1 MKRSIVYNLVL
12 LLSYSLQVET
22 FSLEAKTKSRPKV
35 PEDDAN
41 DGFGLHSDRRKI
53 LVKSLGILTAAGT
66 LTVNSNTAHAVEFG
80 NNGPNKARLGGL
92 ANKIRNIC
100 NNMVSIKNLSL
111 LLILMI
117 KVLGLIDFLTC
128 AWTKK
133 SVG

>member
-22 FSLEAKTKSRPKV
+22 FSLEVKTKSRPKV

-41 DGFGLHSDRRKI
+41 DAFGLHSDRRKM

-66 LTVNSNTAHAVEFG
+66 LAVNSKTAHAVEFG

-100 NNMVSIKNLSL
+100 NNMVSVTNL
-111 LLILMI
+111 LLSILII
-117 KVLGLIDFLTC
+117 KVLL
-128 AWTKK
+128 
-133 SVG
+133 V